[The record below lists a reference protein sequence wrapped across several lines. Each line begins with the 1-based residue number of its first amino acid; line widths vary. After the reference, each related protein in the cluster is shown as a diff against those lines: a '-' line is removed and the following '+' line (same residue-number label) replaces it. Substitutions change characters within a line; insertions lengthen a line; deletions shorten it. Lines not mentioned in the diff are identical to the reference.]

1 MDRRLNLAE
10 ELLLLGLHDEKGTVL
25 MAASLGLTYG
35 LAGALLVE
43 LAQAGHVR
51 IEGKDLVAAPRG
63 FARDAILDE
72 ILAAVRSSP
81 KTRRIDHWV
90 ARFGRSGSIKKKLLA
105 RLVEKG
111 VLVRQEGRLL
121 WVFPTSRYPQL
132 DPRPESKIRDDVRSA
147 LRGVAAPEGRI
158 AALIGLIHACDL
170 VGVLFEKGER
180 REARKRA
187 KEISR
192 DQPIGSAVARAVE
205 AVRTAVVIAA
215 S

>member
-10 ELLLLGLHDEKGTVL
+10 ELLLLGLNDEKGTVL
-25 MAASLGLTYG
+25 MAASLGLPYG

-43 LAQAGHVR
+43 LARTGLVR

-63 FARDAILDE
+63 LARDEILDE
-72 ILAAVRSSP
+72 ILAAIRASP

-90 ARFGRSGSIKKKLLA
+90 GRFGRSGRIKKRLLA

-111 VLVRQEGRLL
+111 ILVREEGRLL
-121 WVFPTSRYPQL
+121 WVFPTTRYPQM
-132 DPRPESKIRDDVRSA
+132 DPRPESQVRDEVRSA
-147 LRGVAAPEGRI
+147 LRGVGVPEERL

-170 VGVLFEKGER
+170 VGVLVEKGER
-180 REARKRA
+180 REAKKRA
-187 KEISR
+187 KEIGR
-192 DQPIGSAVARAVE
+192 GQPIGSAVGRAIE
-205 AVRTAVVIAA
+205 AVRAAVIIAA